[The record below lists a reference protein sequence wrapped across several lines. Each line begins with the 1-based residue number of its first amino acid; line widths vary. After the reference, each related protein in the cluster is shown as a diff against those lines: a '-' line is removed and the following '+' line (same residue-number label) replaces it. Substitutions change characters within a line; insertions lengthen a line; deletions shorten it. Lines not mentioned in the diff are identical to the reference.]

1 MYLQSDGSDRKKFHS
16 RPVTGASALDECQTM
31 FYPKVYSSA
40 ADSLSGDYDV
50 YSESLLSTNHYPI
63 IIMLNVIRKP

>member
-1 MYLQSDGSDRKKFHS
+1 M
-16 RPVTGASALDECQTM
+16 DECQTM

-50 YSESLLSTNHYPI
+50 YSESLFSGITNYFYSPEDYHLQ
-63 IIMLNVIRKP
+63 IIMLNVIRTEP